1 MNRARDAASVLHR
14 LPFPERPLVLRG
26 CKVQDKS
33 LGIELSRAEA
43 GSVDQWSLS
52 SWSLDRTD

>member
-33 LGIELSRAEA
+33 LGIELSALKQALWINGVFPA
-43 GSVDQWSLS
+43 GH
-52 SWSLDRTD
+52 